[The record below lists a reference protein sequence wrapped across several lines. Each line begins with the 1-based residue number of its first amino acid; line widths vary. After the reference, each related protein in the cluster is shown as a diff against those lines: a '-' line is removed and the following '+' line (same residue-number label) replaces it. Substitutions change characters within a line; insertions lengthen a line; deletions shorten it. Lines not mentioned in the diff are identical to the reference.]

1 MICTSRLSVIIGGQK
16 ILKEVSFDI
25 HHGELACV
33 IGPNGAGKST
43 LIRAMSGDLKPCE
56 GEVMLAGDPIHRLAL
71 GHLARRRAVVT
82 QDTSVPFSFRAAEV
96 IALGLTPW
104 SLSHSEA
111 EDIISLVSDLTDVR
125 HLLERDIQTLSG
137 GERQRVQ
144 LARALAQ
151 LWPGELTEQA
161 LLLDEPLSALDMG
174 QQSRTLALL
183 RKLRERELTIVCVM
197 HDLNAALSCADRLLV
212 LKDGALIA
220 DEHPRRLDLPL
231 LLSQTFETP
240 LEQVNHGPNESPI
253 IIPVTTHRSL
263 TPTLKPAP

>member
-1 MICTSRLSVIIGGQK
+1 M
-16 ILKEVSFDI
+16 
-25 HHGELACV
+25 
-33 IGPNGAGKST
+33 
-43 LIRAMSGDLKPCE
+43 
-56 GEVMLAGDPIHRLAL
+56 
-71 GHLARRRAVVT
+71 
-82 QDTSVPFSFRAAEV
+82 

-111 EDIISLVSDLTDVR
+111 EDIISLVSELTDVR

-183 RKLRERELTIVCVM
+183 QKLRERELTIVCVM

-212 LKDGALIA
+212 LKDGALIS

-240 LEQVNHGPNESPI
+240 LEQVNHGSRETPI
-253 IIPVTTHRSL
+253 IVPVTTHRSL
-263 TPTLKPAP
+263 TPTLKTAP